1 MIRYAEDRKVGGAVA
16 TVAGVLA
23 MLVMAAAAAAVT
35 VDGRVESG
43 EYLTGY
49 ELSFQVQDA
58 GVVGGG
64 ELWLHRAAGGD
75 LVVAFTLPKTLAD
88 NSYGT
93 TAIGWGAAAPSG
105 KHHNFKDLVGSDDA
119 RFAFEFVLSGTSR
132 TTLLDVTMDYLEGLG
147 SRKEDPPFVGGTGQG
162 EFEVTV
168 GDADDIVAATTSLAY
183 NWHTFVDPNDPDD
196 PDRAF
201 FGKDSDSPAADSDY
215 SNPTLP
221 GWIYE
226 VTYEFQID
234 GDVFSVSGVSID
246 IDLNDPSFLNI
257 PLIHASP
264 NKIGRNKVWPQIG
277 PPIPSS
283 PPIPE
288 PVTLLS
294 MLGGVGALIGYVRR
308 RCAA

>member
-16 TVAGVLA
+16 PVAGVLA
-23 MLVMAAAAAAVT
+23 MLVLAAAAAAVT

-49 ELSFQVQDA
+49 ELSFQVENA

-75 LVVAFTLPKTLAD
+75 LVVAFTLPKTLVD

-93 TAIGWGAAAPSG
+93 TAIGWVAAAPSG
-105 KHHNFKDLVGSDDA
+105 KHHNFKDLIGSDDG
-119 RFAFEFVLSGTSR
+119 RFAFEFVLNDGTR
-132 TTLLDVTMDYLEGLG
+132 TTLLDVTMDYLHGLG
-147 SRKEDPPFVGGTGQG
+147 NKKEDPPYVGGVTTGG
-162 EFEVTV
+162 EFEIAV
-168 GDADDIVAATTSLAY
+168 GHDDDIVASSTSLAY
-183 NWHTFVDPNDPDD
+183 NWDTFGAAHPGY
-196 PDRAF
+196 
-201 FGKDSDSPAADSDY
+201 FGKDSNSPAADDDY
-215 SNPTLP
+215 GNPTLS
-221 GWIYE
+221 GWLYE
-226 VTYEFQID
+226 VTYEFQIA
-234 GDVFSVSGVSID
+234 GDVFSGVS

-264 NKIGRNKVWPQIG
+264 NKIGKNKVWPQIG

>member
-1 MIRYAEDRKVGGAVA
+1 MARYTENVKVGSAVA
-16 TVAGVLA
+16 SVASVLA
-23 MLVMAAAAAAVT
+23 MLAMASAAVAVT
-35 VDGRVESG
+35 VDGRVEPG

-49 ELSFQVQDA
+49 EVSFLVEDA
-58 GVVGGG
+58 GTVGGG

-75 LVVAFTLPKTLAD
+75 LVVAFTLPKTLVD

-105 KHHNFKDLVGSDDA
+105 KNHSFQSLVGSDDG
-119 RFAFEFVLSGTSR
+119 RFAFEFVLSGTSG
-132 TTLLDVTMDYLEGLG
+132 TTLFDVTMDYLHGLG
-147 SRKEDPPFVGGTGQG
+147 SHKEDPPYVGGLTTGG

-168 GDADDIVAATTSLAY
+168 GDAADIVASSTSLAY
-183 NWHTFVDPNDPDD
+183 NWDTFVDPNDPND

-201 FGKDSDSPAADSDY
+201 FGKDSDSPAADPDY
-215 SNPTLP
+215 GNPTLP
-221 GWIYE
+221 GWLYE

-234 GDVFSVSGVSID
+234 GDVFSGVS
-246 IDLNDPSFLNI
+246 IDLNDPAFLNI

-264 NKIGRNKVWPQIG
+264 NKIGKNKVWPEIG
-277 PPIPSS
+277 PQIPPS

-288 PVTLLS
+288 PVTLVSL
-294 MLGGVGALIGYVRR
+294 LGGVGALVGYVRR

>member
-16 TVAGVLA
+16 PVAGVLA

-35 VDGRVESG
+35 VDGRVEPG

-58 GVVGGG
+58 GMVGGG

-75 LVVAFTLPKTLAD
+75 LVVAFTLPKTLVD

-105 KHHNFKDLVGSDDA
+105 KNHNFKDLIGSDDG
-119 RFAFEFVLSGTSR
+119 RFAFEFVLSGTGG
-132 TTLLDVTMDYLEGLG
+132 TTLFDVTMDYLHG
-147 SRKEDPPFVGGTGQG
+147 SGNKKEDPPYIGGVTTGK
-162 EFEVTV
+162 EFEITV
-168 GDADDIVAATTSLAY
+168 GDAADIVASSTSLAY
-183 NWHTFVDPNDPDD
+183 NWDTFGAAHPGY
-196 PDRAF
+196 
-201 FGKDSDSPAADSDY
+201 FGKDSDSPAADQDY
-215 SNPTLP
+215 GNPTLS
-221 GWIYE
+221 GWLYE

-234 GDVFSVSGVSID
+234 GDVFNGVT
-246 IDLNDPSFLNI
+246 IDLLDPGFLAI

-264 NKIGRNKVWPQIG
+264 NKIGKNKVWPQIG

-294 MLGGVGALIGYVRR
+294 MLAGVGALIGYVRR